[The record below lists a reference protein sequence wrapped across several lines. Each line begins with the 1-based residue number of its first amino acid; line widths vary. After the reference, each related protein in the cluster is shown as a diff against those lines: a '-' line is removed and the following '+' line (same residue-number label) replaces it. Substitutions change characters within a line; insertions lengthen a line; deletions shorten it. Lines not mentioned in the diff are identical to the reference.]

1 MKPTLKPAK
10 RKMWLAIIPTPQ
22 AVPDRQVLTL
32 VLVLVLVLTLVLVLV
47 LTLVLV
53 LVLVLTL
60 ARVLALVQVP
70 RRKVRHRV
78 VRLPVSLPHQQRLAN
93 SRNSLILAV

>member
-1 MKPTLKPAK
+1 MKPTLKPVK

-22 AVPDRQVLTL
+22 AVPDRQALT
-32 VLVLVLVLTLVLVLV
+32 LVLVLTLVQ
-47 LTLVLV
+47 
-53 LVLVLTL
+53 
-60 ARVLALVQVP
+60 VLALTQVF
-70 RRKVRHRV
+70 RRKVRRRV

>member
-22 AVPDRQVLTL
+22 AVPSRQVLIL
-32 VLVLVLVLTLVLVLV
+32 VLVLVLVLTLVLVL
-47 LTLVLV
+47 
-53 LVLVLTL
+53 
-60 ARVLALVQVP
+60 ALVQVL

>member
-22 AVPDRQVLTL
+22 AVPNRQVLTL
-32 VLVLVLVLTLVLVLV
+32 VLVLVLVLTLVL
-47 LTLVLV
+47 TLVLV
-53 LVLVLTL
+53 LVL
-60 ARVLALVQVP
+60 ALVQVL

>member
-32 VLVLVLVLTLVLVLV
+32 VLVLVL
-47 LTLVLV
+47 TLVLV
-53 LVLVLTL
+53 LVLVL
-60 ARVLALVQVP
+60 ALVQVL

>member
-22 AVPDRQVLTL
+22 AVPDRQVLILILVRTL
-32 VLVLVLVLTLVLVLV
+32 VQVLILVRVLVLA
-47 LTLVLV
+47 
-53 LVLVLTL
+53 L
-60 ARVLALVQVP
+60 ALALALVQVP

-78 VRLPVSLPHQQRLAN
+78 VRRPASLPHQQRLAN

>member
-32 VLVLVLVLTLVLVLV
+32 VLVRVQVLTLVLVLA
-47 LTLVLV
+47 
-53 LVLVLTL
+53 L
-60 ARVLALVQVP
+60 ALALVQIP

-78 VRLPVSLPHQQRLAN
+78 VRRPASLPRQQRLAK

>member
-1 MKPTLKPAK
+1 MKLTLKPAK

-32 VLVLVLVLTLVLVLV
+32 VLVLVLVLTLVLVRALV
-47 LTLVLV
+47 LTLVLALA
-53 LVLVLTL
+53 LVLVQ
-60 ARVLALVQVP
+60 VL

-78 VRLPVSLPHQQRLAN
+78 VRRPASLQHQQRLAN

>member
-22 AVPDRQVLTL
+22 AVPSRQVLI
-32 VLVLVLVLTLVLVLV
+32 LVLVLV

-53 LVLVLTL
+53 LVLVL
-60 ARVLALVQVP
+60 ALVQVL

>member
-1 MKPTLKPAK
+1 MKPTLKPVK

-32 VLVLVLVLTLVLVLV
+32 SLVLTLVQ
-47 LTLVLV
+47 
-53 LVLVLTL
+53 
-60 ARVLALVQVP
+60 VLALTQVF
-70 RRKVRHRV
+70 RRKVRRRV

>member
-32 VLVLVLVLTLVLVLV
+32 VLVLVLTLVQVLV
-47 LTLVLV
+47 LTLV
-53 LVLVLTL
+53 
-60 ARVLALVQVP
+60 RVLALVQVP

-78 VRLPVSLPHQQRLAN
+78 VRLPASLPHQQRLAN
-93 SRNSLILAV
+93 SRNSLTLAV

>member
-22 AVPDRQVLTL
+22 AVPNRQVLILVL
-32 VLVLVLVLTLVLVLV
+32 VLVLVLVLTLVL
-47 LTLVLV
+47 
-53 LVLVLTL
+53 
-60 ARVLALVQVP
+60 ALVQVL

>member
-22 AVPDRQVLTL
+22 AVPDRQALT
-32 VLVLVLVLTLVLVLV
+32 LVLVLTLVQ
-47 LTLVLV
+47 
-53 LVLVLTL
+53 
-60 ARVLALVQVP
+60 VLALTQVF
-70 RRKVRHRV
+70 RRKVRRRV

>member
-22 AVPDRQVLTL
+22 AVPSRQVLI
-32 VLVLVLVLTLVLVLV
+32 LVLVLVLTLVLVL
-47 LTLVLV
+47 
-53 LVLVLTL
+53 
-60 ARVLALVQVP
+60 ALVQVL

>member
-22 AVPDRQVLTL
+22 AVLDRQA
-32 VLVLVLVLTLVLVLV
+32 LVLVLTLVQ
-47 LTLVLV
+47 
-53 LVLVLTL
+53 
-60 ARVLALVQVP
+60 VLALTQVL
-70 RRKVRHRV
+70 RRKVRRRV
-78 VRLPVSLPHQQRLAN
+78 VRPPVSLPHQQRLAN

>member
-22 AVPDRQVLTL
+22 AVPNRQVLIL
-32 VLVLVLVLTLVLVLV
+32 VLVLVLVLTLVL
-47 LTLVLV
+47 
-53 LVLVLTL
+53 
-60 ARVLALVQVP
+60 ALVQVL

>member
-22 AVPDRQVLTL
+22 AVPNRQVLI
-32 VLVLVLVLTLVLVLV
+32 LVLV

-53 LVLVLTL
+53 LVLVL
-60 ARVLALVQVP
+60 ALVQVL

>member
-1 MKPTLKPAK
+1 MKPTLKPVK

-22 AVPDRQVLTL
+22 AVPDRQALTL
-32 VLVLVLVLTLVLVLV
+32 VLVLVLVLTLVQ
-47 LTLVLV
+47 
-53 LVLVLTL
+53 
-60 ARVLALVQVP
+60 VLALTQVF
-70 RRKVRHRV
+70 RRKVRRRV

>member
-10 RKMWLAIIPTPQ
+10 RKMWLAIIPTPR
-22 AVPDRQVLTL
+22 AARDRQVLTL
-32 VLVLVLVLTLVLVLV
+32 VLTLVLILVLVL
-47 LTLVLV
+47 
-53 LVLVLTL
+53 
-60 ARVLALVQVP
+60 ALALVQVP

>member
-32 VLVLVLVLTLVLVLV
+32 VLALVLVLALILVLVLA
-47 LTLVLV
+47 LIL
-53 LVLVLTL
+53 
-60 ARVLALVQVP
+60 VLALVQVL
-70 RRKVRHRV
+70 RLKVRHQV

>member
-22 AVPDRQVLTL
+22 AVPNRQVLTL
-32 VLVLVLVLTLVLVLV
+32 VLVLVLVL
-47 LTLVLV
+47 
-53 LVLVLTL
+53 
-60 ARVLALVQVP
+60 VLALVQVP

-78 VRLPVSLPHQQRLAN
+78 VRLPASLLHQQRLAN
-93 SRNSLILAV
+93 SRNLLILAV

>member
-32 VLVLVLVLTLVLVLV
+32 VQVQVLVLTLVRL
-47 LTLVLV
+47 
-53 LVLVLTL
+53 LVLTL
-60 ARVLALVQVP
+60 ALALVQVP

-78 VRLPVSLPHQQRLAN
+78 VRLPASLPHQQRLAN

>member
-1 MKPTLKPAK
+1 MKPTLKPVK

-22 AVPDRQVLTL
+22 AVPDHQALT
-32 VLVLVLVLTLVLVLV
+32 LVLVLTLVQ
-47 LTLVLV
+47 
-53 LVLVLTL
+53 
-60 ARVLALVQVP
+60 VLALTQVF
-70 RRKVRHRV
+70 RRKVRRRV

>member
-22 AVPDRQVLTL
+22 AVPNRQVLTL
-32 VLVLVLVLTLVLVLV
+32 VLVLTLVRVLVLA
-47 LTLVLV
+47 
-53 LVLVLTL
+53 L
-60 ARVLALVQVP
+60 ALAPAPAPALVQVP

>member
-32 VLVLVLVLTLVLVLV
+32 VLVLTLVRVLVL
-47 LTLVLV
+47 
-53 LVLVLTL
+53 
-60 ARVLALVQVP
+60 VLALVQVP

-78 VRLPVSLPHQQRLAN
+78 VRLPASLPHQQRLAN

>member
-32 VLVLVLVLTLVLVLV
+32 VQVLVLTLVRH
-47 LTLVLV
+47 
-53 LVLVLTL
+53 LVLTL
-60 ARVLALVQVP
+60 ALALVQVP

-78 VRLPVSLPHQQRLAN
+78 VRLPASLPHQQRLAN

>member
-22 AVPDRQVLTL
+22 AVRDPLVLT
-32 VLVLVLVLTLVLVLV
+32 LVLTLVLV
-47 LTLVLV
+47 
-53 LVLVLTL
+53 
-60 ARVLALVQVP
+60 QIP

-78 VRLPVSLPHQQRLAN
+78 VHRPASLLHQQRLAN
-93 SRNSLILAV
+93 SHNSLILAV

>member
-32 VLVLVLVLTLVLVLV
+32 VLILFLV

-53 LVLVLTL
+53 LVLVLAL
-60 ARVLALVQVP
+60 AQVP

>member
-22 AVPDRQVLTL
+22 AVPNRQVLI
-32 VLVLVLVLTLVLVLV
+32 LVLV

-53 LVLVLTL
+53 LVLVL
-60 ARVLALVQVP
+60 VLALVLALDLVQVP

>member
-10 RKMWLAIIPTPQ
+10 RKMWLAIIPTPK
-22 AVPDRQVLTL
+22 AVPNRQ
-32 VLVLVLVLTLVLVLV
+32 VLTLVLVLV
-47 LTLVLV
+47 LTLVLT
-53 LVLVLTL
+53 LVLVL
-60 ARVLALVQVP
+60 VLALVQVL

>member
-32 VLVLVLVLTLVLVLV
+32 VLVLVLVLTLVQ
-47 LTLVLV
+47 
-53 LVLVLTL
+53 
-60 ARVLALVQVP
+60 VLALGQVL